1 MAISDSWLSVTYR
14 WLLVIKMKIKIDH
27 IAKIEGHAGFVA
39 DIVNGKAEKA
49 LFSVLEGSRLL
60 EGILRDRKCAEVS
73 QIAARICGICPVV
86 HNLTSLKALEDA
98 LGVKIS
104 EQTVLL
110 RKLMM
115 LGQVINSHTL
125 HVFFFSLSDF
135 FGVENDLE
143 LIKKYPQKAQL
154 ALSIREFANK
164 MIEIIG
170 GRSIHPLTPE
180 IGGFI
185 RLPKAESI
193 KQIGE
198 DAQKILPQ
206 AIELAQFFAKLKY
219 PDFTREAEFIS
230 LTNKNE
236 YAIYGGEISVSG
248 AKGEPVSDFVR
259 HIQEIQVAYDGV
271 KRTKIEQKSYMVGAI
286 ARINNNYKQLNK
298 EAKKILRVAKIKLP
312 SQNPFY
318 NILAQAVEI
327 VHCLEET
334 VKTVKIISKKELINE
349 KHDVGLVAGSGY
361 GAIEAPR
368 GTLFYFYEVGGNGLV
383 KNCNIITPTAQN
395 IARLEEDLKIW
406 LPQLQNL
413 SEKEMQ
419 DKIRMLIRAYDP
431 CLTCATH

>member
-1 MAISDSWLSVTYR
+1 MRIR
-14 WLLVIKMKIKIDH
+14 IDH

-60 EGILRDRKCAEVS
+60 EGILRDRKYTEVS
-73 QIAARICGICPVV
+73 QITARICGVCPVV

-98 LGVKIS
+98 FGVKVS
-104 EQTVLL
+104 EQTILL

-115 LGQVINSHTL
+115 LGQIINSHAL

-135 FGVENDLE
+135 FSIENDLE
-143 LIKKYPQKAQL
+143 LIEKYPQKTQQAV
-154 ALSIREFANK
+154 AIREFGNK
-164 MIEIIG
+164 IIEIIG

-180 IGGFI
+180 VGGFI
-185 RLPKAESI
+185 RLPKVESI

-198 DAQKILPQ
+198 NAKKILPQ
-206 AIELAQFFAKLKY
+206 AIELARLFAKLDY
-219 PDFTREAEFIS
+219 PKFERETSFVS
-230 LTNKNE
+230 LINSKE
-236 YAIYGGEISVSG
+236 YPIYAGEISINGKQKYALKDFMQLVKETQVS
-248 AKGEPVSDFVR
+248 
-259 HIQEIQVAYDGV
+259 YDGV
-271 KRTKIEQKSYMVGAI
+271 KRTNIQQKPYMVGAI
-286 ARINNNYKQLNK
+286 ARINNNHKQLNN
-298 EAKKILRVAKIKLP
+298 EAQKILRASKIKLP
-312 SQNPFY
+312 SQNPFH

-327 VHCLEET
+327 VHCLEE
-334 VKTVKIISKKELINE
+334 VIKLARGCHPQRSEESHLCNSSKDSSASPQNDKM
-349 KHDVGLVAGSGY
+349 AGY

-368 GTLFYFYEVGGNGLV
+368 GILFYFYEIGDNGLV

-413 SEKEMQ
+413 SEREIQ